1 MHKNSP
7 GIRRVACRDDAYS
20 DSSSLRPRAH
30 THARTHTEIQ
40 SLGWEYTRS
49 LGVNRFGIA
58 GTQRSRKKT
67 YSIPITRL
75 IRPNPRASILRRG
88 RQSRFPFYR
97 VYDGRWI
104 HPFCARTVATTLPV
118 FATRSS
124 ISSLHTRNPG
134 IPAKSALFLAI
145 RLAIRKAISPRVF
158 ASSSSSYS
166 SSATSSRLP
175 LPPPPPLCTFKAFWK
190 PTTDGN
196 PTVHHFY
203 PSAGRAE
210 RAQGSNPPTTPSISH
225 GLPLPPIPAD
235 LSYTRAPPRP
245 LLNGVERFTR
255 FERLP
260 LAWPRSIFL
269 HPPRLPIFHRFLAL
283 LLPSAGFIRL
293 NSHGWSFASVAW
305 LDGSARHTHEW
316 VDAELLD
323 QSRPV
328 ASIQSP

>member
-118 FATRSS
+118 FATQSS

-145 RLAIRKAISPRVF
+145 RLAIRRAISPRVF

-175 LPPPPPLCTFKAFWK
+175 LPPPPP
-190 PTTDGN
+190 
-196 PTVHHFY
+196 VHVQGFLKTY
-203 PSAGRAE
+203 YRRQPDRASFLPFCWPSRTSAGL
-210 RAQGSNPPTTPSISH
+210 QSSNHPIDLPRLAPSSH
-225 GLPLPPIPAD
+225 PCRSFL
-235 LSYTRAPPRP
+235 YTRTTTASPQWSRTFHPFRASTARLATLHFSPSSAPSNLSP
-245 LLNGVERFTR
+245 FS
-255 FERLP
+255 RL
-260 LAWPRSIFL
+260 
-269 HPPRLPIFHRFLAL
+269 
-283 LLPSAGFIRL
+283 
-293 NSHGWSFASVAW
+293 
-305 LDGSARHTHEW
+305 
-316 VDAELLD
+316 
-323 QSRPV
+323 V
-328 ASIQSP
+328 ASLRRVYSAK